1 MVLCSVFLLGDFDL
15 FKFMFFELADLL
27 IDLLD
32 LLWDFWLDM
41 DLERSKDLDLLALLV
56 AGEGENVWFEI

>member
-41 DLERSKDLDLLALLV
+41 DLER
-56 AGEGENVWFEI
+56 